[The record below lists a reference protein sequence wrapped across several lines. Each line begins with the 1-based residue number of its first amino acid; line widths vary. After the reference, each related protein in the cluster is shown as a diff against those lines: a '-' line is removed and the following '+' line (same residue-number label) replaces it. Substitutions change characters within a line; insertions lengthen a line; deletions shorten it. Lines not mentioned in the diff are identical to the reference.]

1 MHWRSSQK
9 PNLASKS
16 LLSIRLVAARLMK
29 PPRWQS
35 DPDFR
40 SGACKL
46 APAVPAGNFLAT
58 TDKASTLG
66 GRKFNIIFRTSRCF
80 RRLFCAVMKEK
91 QTVIHHLISWVKIV
105 STVAIITT
113 TAAVGASIGWQN
125 HGFVGALALGFVG
138 LVAGSFL
145 SSPSVLL
152 EVLGALI

>member
-1 MHWRSSQK
+1 
-9 PNLASKS
+9 
-16 LLSIRLVAARLMK
+16 
-29 PPRWQS
+29 
-35 DPDFR
+35 
-40 SGACKL
+40 
-46 APAVPAGNFLAT
+46 
-58 TDKASTLG
+58 
-66 GRKFNIIFRTSRCF
+66 
-80 RRLFCAVMKEK
+80 MKEK